1 MCHQFVTDTQKQITH
16 THQKKYMLDDV
27 LQVNSDFFF
36 FFFVQEEKSYTT
48 DGEGNWQFRQLKPR
62 GTRGSACMGFPAH
75 AMEGTQGRMEPL
87 NHYGKNKPSSGEI
100 RRKGK

>member
-36 FFFVQEEKSYTT
+36 FLFFVQEEKSYTT
-48 DGEGNWQFRQLKPR
+48 DGEGN
-62 GTRGSACMGFPAH
+62 
-75 AMEGTQGRMEPL
+75 
-87 NHYGKNKPSSGEI
+87 
-100 RRKGK
+100 